1 MRRRYAYSLIGTCL
15 LAVSGN
21 TASAS
26 ASAKRG
32 HPPQR
37 ACPTHPRGLVAAN
50 GQAEVYIARP
60 PFSSPHAR
68 SYYGCAFRSRRVRF
82 LGDIRLAGE
91 GAADT
96 RNLQLVGTVVAA
108 ESFLAVKEMGDSY
121 TIVVTNLARPRGPVR
136 TLATGTLTPAQHMNN
151 TGLFGVG
158 PTTALVVKNDSAVA
172 WIVNDNAAPDAPT
185 YEVVKSDASGP
196 PVVLATGT
204 DIAPD
209 SLALSG
215 STLYWTQG
223 NTPHSGT
230 LN

>member
-15 LAVSGN
+15 LVVAGH

-32 HPPQR
+32 RPPQR
-37 ACPTHPRGLVAAN
+37 ACPTQPRGLVAAN

-68 SYYGCAFRSRRVRF
+68 SYYGCAFRSRRVLF

-91 GAADT
+91 GATDT
-96 RNLQLVGTVVAA
+96 RNLRLVGTVVAA

-121 TIVVTNLARPRGPVR
+121 TVVVTNLARPRGPVR
-136 TLATGTLTPAQHMNN
+136 RLATGTLTAAQQMNN
-151 TGLFGVG
+151 TMLFGVG
-158 PTTALVVKNDSAVA
+158 PTTGLVLKSDGAVA
-172 WIVNDNAAPDAPT
+172 WIVNDNASPDPPT
-185 YEVVKSDASGP
+185 YEVVKSDAPGP
-196 PVVLATGT
+196 PIVLATGT

-215 STLYWTQG
+215 NTLYWTQG
-223 NTPHSGT
+223 NAPHSGR